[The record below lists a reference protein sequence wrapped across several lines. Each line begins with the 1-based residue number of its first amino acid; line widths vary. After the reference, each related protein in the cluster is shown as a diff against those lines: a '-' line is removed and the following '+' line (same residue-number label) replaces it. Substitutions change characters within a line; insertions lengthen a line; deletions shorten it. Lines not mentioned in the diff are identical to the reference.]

1 MRRFALTATFSLA
14 ALFFFAGCKSQQ
26 QAQKENADQLT
37 AKMLDVQAQYR
48 RICDTPSEAVSKAI
62 MRDAMGNGTP
72 AEHRAHANQAQA
84 EETARHASPACQALE
99 AQSEAL
105 GKRINEAMNIH
116 AAQ

>member
-1 MRRFALTATFSLA
+1 MSRFAIPATLSIA
-14 ALFFFAGCKSQQ
+14 VLFFSGCKSQQ
-26 QAQKENADQLT
+26 QVQKESADQLT

-48 RICDTPSEAVSKAI
+48 MTCDTPSDVVNKAI

-72 AEHRAHANQAQA
+72 AEHKAHADQAKA
-84 EETARHASPACQALE
+84 EESARHASPECQALE

-116 AAQ
+116 SAK